1 MKPVPPMT
9 STRTLV
15 SLLFRFSQGG
25 DNPKEDRSRINKPS
39 PGAHDLKRRHDP
51 VLGSA
56 APASTLGQ
64 VKRGRPGVSPEVP
77 SPRYRNYS
85 EMVVVV
91 NVSGFYFLC

>member
-25 DNPKEDRSRINKPS
+25 DNPKEDRSRINKRS
-39 PGAHDLKRRHDP
+39 PGAHAKAASRP
-51 VLGSA
+51 CFGSA

-77 SPRYRNYS
+77 SPGYRNYS